1 MYPLLAAYNNRQ
13 IDAMEL
19 LLINGADYNRRSNRS
34 HSDPRCGFI
43 VDELIDIAILDQYTE
58 GVELLLRYGAYLY
71 GGIIDAAFKHLS
83 SDIIKALLPYMT
95 EDQIEPYLRTAIEYG
110 DDRVLIALLEY
121 GISPDIYIDST
132 PALIIALNSG
142 YKSIIDLLFK
152 HDASPNITDANGST
166 ALHIVSRLGDMEMVK
181 YLLSKGA
188 NVNAV
193 DHIGNSPLHLASLY
207 KRTGVIEHLST
218 NGADNTISNT
228 MGITPKQAIYPAH
241 ASMMVPVLS
250 EDSS

>member
-13 IDAMEL
+13 IYAMEL
-19 LLINGADYNRRSNRS
+19 LLMNGADYNRRTNEYR
-34 HSDPRCGFI
+34 SDPDHRFR
-43 VDELIDIAILDQYTE
+43 VSDLIDIAILDQYTE
-58 GVELLLRYGAYLY
+58 GVELLLRYGVCLY
-71 GGIIDAAFKHLS
+71 SDIIDAAFKHLS
-83 SDIIKALLPYMT
+83 YDIIKALLPYMT

-110 DDRVLIALLEY
+110 DDRVLIALLEH

-152 HDASPNITDANGST
+152 HDANPNITDANGST
-166 ALHIVSRLGDMEMVK
+166 ALHIVSRLGDLEMVK
-181 YLLSKGA
+181 CLLSKGA

-207 KRTGVIEHLST
+207 KRTGVIEYLLV
-218 NGADNTISNT
+218 NGADDTISNT
-228 MGITPKQAIYPAH
+228 MGITPTHANMQA
-241 ASMMVPVLS
+241 MLVR
-250 EDSS
+250 